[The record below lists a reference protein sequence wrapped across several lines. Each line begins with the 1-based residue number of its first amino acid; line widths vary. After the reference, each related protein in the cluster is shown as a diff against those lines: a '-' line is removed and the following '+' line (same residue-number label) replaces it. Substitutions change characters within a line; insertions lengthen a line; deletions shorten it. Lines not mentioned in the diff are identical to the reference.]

1 MSPRKPPS
9 ADSVHV
15 LLKQALHGD
24 DRFLLLDCLFRQN
37 EKVITNSVSLLK
49 PSDVFKLLESHIP
62 MIHDLN
68 YSWRRKK
75 RTRRCSKVKVLERR
89 KKKTLE
95 VLGEDDDEPKS
106 GVLSLP
112 FMVRGHKKKNEA
124 ADEEARLALQ

>member
-9 ADSVHV
+9 ADSVSCYA
-15 LLKQALHGD
+15 QNALHGD

-68 YSWRRKK
+68 YRRKEK
-75 RTRRCSKVKVLERR
+75 NEDDAAKLKVLERR

>member
-15 LLKQALHGD
+15 LLKQALHAQKEKNED
-24 DRFLLLDCLFRQN
+24 DAA
-37 EKVITNSVSLLK
+37 
-49 PSDVFKLLESHIP
+49 KL
-62 MIHDLN
+62 
-68 YSWRRKK
+68 
-75 RTRRCSKVKVLERR
+75 KVLERR

>member
-68 YSWRRKK
+68 YSW
-75 RTRRCSKVKVLERR
+75 
-89 KKKTLE
+89 
-95 VLGEDDDEPKS
+95 
-106 GVLSLP
+106 
-112 FMVRGHKKKNEA
+112 VRGHKKKNEA

>member
-68 YSWRRKK
+68 YSWKEENEDGAAK
-75 RTRRCSKVKVLERR
+75 LKVLERR

>member
-9 ADSVHV
+9 ADSVH
-15 LLKQALHGD
+15 
-24 DRFLLLDCLFRQN
+24 
-37 EKVITNSVSLLK
+37 VITNSVSLLK

-68 YSWRRKK
+68 YSWKEK
-75 RTRRCSKVKVLERR
+75 NEDDAAKLKVLERR

>member
-68 YSWRRKK
+68 YSWKEENEDNAAK
-75 RTRRCSKVKVLERR
+75 LKVLERR